1 MFCPNCGH
9 NREENNKFCT
19 NCGFRFEEPAPEEP
33 TRGTGFA
40 AKVTGILRS
49 DLFLVACILL
59 SASALFSLVDG
70 GIDVFK
76 VLYTIFFWILFANAR
91 SKNFGNSNMLRC
103 VSGTVLAEKVVTWVI
118 FGMVA
123 SFSLASFVAAFV
135 AKSFDS
141 GIASQI
147 YEELSEELG
156 ESMSVAIYG
165 GISSVKLFMIVL
177 GFAFLLIAA
186 VVLLV
191 NLLVINKVHR
201 FTKSLYPSVAEDKNA
216 VVGANAARIALL
228 VMGIISA
235 VIAVFGGLQGDFCY
249 IVANSCFAAVQIIL
263 SVIIGRS
270 FGVAKNQH

>member
-1 MFCPNCGH
+1 
-9 NREENNKFCT
+9 
-19 NCGFRFEEPAPEEP
+19 
-33 TRGTGFA
+33 
-40 AKVTGILRS
+40 
-49 DLFLVACILL
+49 
-59 SASALFSLVDG
+59 
-70 GIDVFK
+70 
-76 VLYTIFFWILFANAR
+76 
-91 SKNFGNSNMLRC
+91 
-103 VSGTVLAEKVVTWVI
+103 
-118 FGMVA
+118 
-123 SFSLASFVAAFV
+123 
-135 AKSFDS
+135 
-141 GIASQI
+141 
-147 YEELSEELG
+147 
-156 ESMSVAIYG
+156 
-165 GISSVKLFMIVL
+165 MIVL

-201 FTKSLYPSVAEDKNA
+201 FTKSLYPSVAEDRNA